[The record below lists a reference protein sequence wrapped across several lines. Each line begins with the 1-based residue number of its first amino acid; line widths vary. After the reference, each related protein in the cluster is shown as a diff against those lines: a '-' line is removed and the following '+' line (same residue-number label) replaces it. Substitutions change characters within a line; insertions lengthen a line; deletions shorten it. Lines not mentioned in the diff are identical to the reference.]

1 MAAVNI
7 NSEEFRRVK
16 SMDRPVLVEFWAP
29 WCGYCRRL
37 GPAYEKVAEE
47 YADKLVVA
55 KVNIDEEAP
64 LADAERVEVVPT
76 LIMYRDGKAVDS
88 IVNPGS
94 KAAIDGFIRN
104 VLAEEEAGCM
114 SKTHVYD
121 MIIVGGGPGRLQAAI
136 YAASAG
142 LDTLVLEKLSAG
154 GARWL

>member
-1 MAAVNI
+1 MAAINI
-7 NSEEFRRVK
+7 NTEQFQKMIGEDK
-16 SMDRPVLVEFWAP
+16 PVLVEFWAP

-104 VLAEEEAGCM
+104 VLAE
-114 SKTHVYD
+114 
-121 MIIVGGGPGRLQAAI
+121 
-136 YAASAG
+136 
-142 LDTLVLEKLSAG
+142 
-154 GARWL
+154 